1 MRTFNGDL
9 SIALKVNILF
19 LVRIDSKKITRQSGL
34 TPAKQTEVFPYYVL
48 SEEITNLFSYFTI
61 RMDGDLRFC
70 NDSMDRYDH
79 SKVKYQFPPS
89 LCGGI
94 LL

>member
-1 MRTFNGDL
+1 
-9 SIALKVNILF
+9 
-19 LVRIDSKKITRQSGL
+19 
-34 TPAKQTEVFPYYVL
+34 
-48 SEEITNLFSYFTI
+48 
-61 RMDGDLRFC
+61 MDGDLRFC

-94 LL
+94 LLYTLKQICFCASYSFYGFNSGNCVSDSIVRVVKKNFKLKT